1 MTTICIKEETKKR
14 LNEYKTGKM
23 TYDDVLNYLMDS
35 IDMED
40 IAEGDIKEFYKRLET
55 FDPISEDDFKKM
67 MKLSS

>member
-1 MTTICIKEETKKR
+1 
-14 LNEYKTGKM
+14 M